1 MNTAMLIKPKS
12 EVSYLYSD
20 MTAAEGLDKF
30 IETGF
35 TAIPVIDREG
45 LYIGVVSERDF
56 LYKILDTGS
65 VSAIGSDGMTLGDLA
80 SVSRFETVYIDAD
93 YATLFDKIISQNFI
107 PVIDSRGIFSGIV
120 TRHDVLIAM
129 EPSSR
134 NIT

>member
-12 EVSYLYSD
+12 QVSYLYSD
-20 MTAAEGLDKF
+20 MDAHEGLREF
-30 IETGF
+30 IKTGF

-56 LYKILDTGS
+56 LYRILDREDASDADS
-65 VSAIGSDGMTLGDLA
+65 VTLGDLA
-80 SVSRFETVYIDAD
+80 SVSRFETVQIDAD

-107 PVIDSRGIFSGIV
+107 PVIDSRGMFSGIV
-120 TRHDVLIAM
+120 TRHDVLIAL
-129 EPSSR
+129 EPTSR